1 MKMSLP
7 KEVNKCKALHTMM
20 MASMKWNYWII
31 IIQSCSESSRPH
43 VIRLMVL
50 QAVSKIPTNNTRII
64 GKG

>member
-31 IIQSCSESSRPH
+31 IIQSWSESSRPH